1 MGLRETFS
9 YMLSA
14 GFDIMSAA
22 ISTVGSIVVQI
33 GDAATGTVDSDV
45 AEWWQHTGFRSFPE
59 QPTNGSASCQ
69 GIAVRRGDHDMVF
82 ATKDERSSS
91 CWSDFKYGDAEIYS
105 YSGKCR
111 VVVRGSANGSKVQ
124 IFANAGDVDI
134 DVSAGNGNV
143 NVNAGSGTVNL
154 TTTGTVNVGG
164 NGSTVNLG
172 GGGHPIPLADV
183 IDSFVDVF
191 LTAWVPVPNDG
202 GAALKTALTSWAA
215 GPPVYTST
223 GSTHTNTSK

>member
-154 TTTGTVNVGG
+154 TTSGTVNVGG
-164 NGSTVNLG
+164 SGATVNMSGSGGQPVAREGDAVQVTFTTADGALIIAPAGSG
-172 GGGHPIPLADV
+172 GGPCTTAG
-183 IDSFVDVF
+183 FT
-191 LTAWVPVPNDG
+191 LTGTV
-202 GAALKTALTSWAA
+202 TA
-215 GPPVYTST
+215 
-223 GSTHTNTSK
+223 GSPKVSSN